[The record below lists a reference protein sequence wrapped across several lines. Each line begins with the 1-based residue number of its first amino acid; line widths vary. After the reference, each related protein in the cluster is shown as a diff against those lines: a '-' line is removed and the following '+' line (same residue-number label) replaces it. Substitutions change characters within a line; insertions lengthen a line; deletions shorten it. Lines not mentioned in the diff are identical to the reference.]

1 VAQEPVEV
9 EVETPQEV
17 IEEPVTTPCKA
28 TPFVEAEE
36 VMEDTKRPQ
45 TPEEPEA
52 QQEQELEEEAAA
64 PSEECEIP
72 DDVQEEEELQNGH
85 HSDDDVNQV
94 DEVEEPQVEEGEDE
108 EVKSDS
114 PVPTQ
119 VETDE
124 RASWVRNNRASQKSS
139 FKLRSVTT
147 EKRETEA
154 KDEASEV
161 QQKLEALKLKRQQSS
176 SRKYSSN
183 EKENDETEEERK
195 ERMKKLEERKKL
207 REQKRLE
214 EEERERKEA
223 EEREAKLQEQ
233 QRIEREE
240 RERRRKEAEIK
251 REEYRKGM
259 TSQDDDVISTPLSP
273 KTVVASPLS
282 EKVNQLNK
290 SITEAPKTTKTT
302 PNVGSLGKAASLND
316 RLAKYNQASKQETKR
331 TSSTA
336 PKVIVSKDMKS
347 VKNRWENA
355 VNTTSNVKKM
365 ATPVAGNL
373 ASRKDMWESG
383 QVQNMKIT
391 PVKKETSKL
400 KVAPQFSSLKDQ
412 YLQKAASN
420 QGVQKK
426 NTIVTSQN
434 VGNSL
439 SKWESRS
446 AQVQ

>member
-1 VAQEPVEV
+1 
-9 EVETPQEV
+9 
-17 IEEPVTTPCKA
+17 
-28 TPFVEAEE
+28 
-36 VMEDTKRPQ
+36 M
-45 TPEEPEA
+45 
-52 QQEQELEEEAAA
+52 
-64 PSEECEIP
+64 
-72 DDVQEEEELQNGH
+72 G
-85 HSDDDVNQV
+85 
-94 DEVEEPQVEEGEDE
+94 
-108 EVKSDS
+108 
-114 PVPTQ
+114 
-119 VETDE
+119 
-124 RASWVRNNRASQKSS
+124 
-139 FKLRSVTT
+139 
-147 EKRETEA
+147 
-154 KDEASEV
+154 
-161 QQKLEALKLKRQQSS
+161 
-176 SRKYSSN
+176 
-183 EKENDETEEERK
+183 
-195 ERMKKLEERKKL
+195 
-207 REQKRLE
+207 
-214 EEERERKEA
+214 
-223 EEREAKLQEQ
+223 
-233 QRIEREE
+233 
-240 RERRRKEAEIK
+240 KEAEIK
-251 REEYRKGM
+251 REEYRKRM

-373 ASRKDMWESG
+373 ASRKDMWETG
-383 QVQNMKIT
+383 QVQNKT
-391 PVKKETSKL
+391 PVKKEDSNK
-400 KVAPQFSSLKDQ
+400 KPIAPQFSSLKDQ

-420 QGVQKK
+420 QTQQKK

-446 AQVQ
+446 AAQVQ

>member
-1 VAQEPVEV
+1 
-9 EVETPQEV
+9 
-17 IEEPVTTPCKA
+17 
-28 TPFVEAEE
+28 
-36 VMEDTKRPQ
+36 M
-45 TPEEPEA
+45 
-52 QQEQELEEEAAA
+52 
-64 PSEECEIP
+64 
-72 DDVQEEEELQNGH
+72 G
-85 HSDDDVNQV
+85 
-94 DEVEEPQVEEGEDE
+94 
-108 EVKSDS
+108 
-114 PVPTQ
+114 
-119 VETDE
+119 
-124 RASWVRNNRASQKSS
+124 
-139 FKLRSVTT
+139 
-147 EKRETEA
+147 
-154 KDEASEV
+154 
-161 QQKLEALKLKRQQSS
+161 
-176 SRKYSSN
+176 
-183 EKENDETEEERK
+183 
-195 ERMKKLEERKKL
+195 
-207 REQKRLE
+207 
-214 EEERERKEA
+214 
-223 EEREAKLQEQ
+223 
-233 QRIEREE
+233 
-240 RERRRKEAEIK
+240 KEAEIK
-251 REEYRKGM
+251 REECRKGM

-355 VNTTSNVKKM
+355 VNTTSNVKRM